1 MAERISGKIRKV
13 GETYKGPAVAY
24 LGHIGSGDKI
34 GKEVRLWSKPG
45 ALAYGANEVH
55 RVSTMDGRIP
65 VIVRDLCSWE
75 EDGSIRTY
83 FFVQLENGIE
93 GWVILQNL
101 LKYPTGIERYMKHPQ
116 SGFAH

>member
-1 MAERISGKIRKV
+1 
-13 GETYKGPAVAY
+13 
-24 LGHIGSGDKI
+24 
-34 GKEVRLWSKPG
+34 
-45 ALAYGANEVH
+45 
-55 RVSTMDGRIP
+55 MDGRIP
-65 VIVRDLCSWE
+65 VIVRDLRSWE